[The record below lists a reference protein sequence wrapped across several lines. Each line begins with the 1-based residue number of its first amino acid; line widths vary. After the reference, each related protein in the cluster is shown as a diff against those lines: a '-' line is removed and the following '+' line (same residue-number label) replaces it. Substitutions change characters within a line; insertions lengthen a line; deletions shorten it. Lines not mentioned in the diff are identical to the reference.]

1 DGEGS
6 VQSRRH
12 DFERIMYKALSD
24 PSEPRM
30 DVLRNDL
37 RPLSVPYYRYLQ
49 LPDNLDPRIPAL
61 ATTIILHANASN
73 RYDAAKAIETY
84 LQREFGYSLEMKA
97 GGPDPLADF
106 LFNVRA
112 GHCEYFS
119 TAMAVLLRTHGIASR
134 VVNGFLP
141 GEYNDAAGAY
151 TVRQSDAHSWVEVY
165 FPETGSWVTFDPTP
179 SAGRVEPVHTGLA
192 AQLQK
197 YGEAVELLWFQYVV
211 GYDKQ
216 EQRSLAA
223 SVHNRVFDYGR
234 LITNLLATG
243 QGYLAGNY
251 LSLAMGLIVAALTLF
266 LFLFGKRIWH
276 WTFRGFGT
284 SAADDKTYS
293 SVQFYERLISLM
305 EQRGVSRDKH
315 LTPLEFAN
323 TLKSNDALLI
333 TRAYNRVRFGG
344 QRLSAIEKKE
354 VERALFALE
363 ATDKQG

>member
-1 DGEGS
+1 
-6 VQSRRH
+6 
-12 DFERIMYKALSD
+12 M
-24 PSEPRM
+24 
-30 DVLRNDL
+30 
-37 RPLSVPYYRYLQ
+37 
-49 LPDNLDPRIPAL
+49 
-61 ATTIILHANASN
+61 
-73 RYDAAKAIETY
+73 
-84 LQREFGYSLEMKA
+84 
-97 GGPDPLADF
+97 
-106 LFNVRA
+106 
-112 GHCEYFS
+112 
-119 TAMAVLLRTHGIASR
+119 
-134 VVNGFLP
+134 
-141 GEYNDAAGAY
+141 
-151 TVRQSDAHSWVEVY
+151 
-165 FPETGSWVTFDPTP
+165 
-179 SAGRVEPVHTGLA
+179 
-192 AQLQK
+192 
-197 YGEAVELLWFQYVV
+197 
-211 GYDKQ
+211 
-216 EQRSLAA
+216 
-223 SVHNRVFDYGR
+223 HNRVFDYGR

-305 EQRGVSRDKH
+305 EQRGLSRDKH

-363 ATDKQG
+363 ATEKQG